1 MLSAWNQALS
11 KVAVLASQRSEA
23 LISLHGEK
31 VDIMNFSKWLWV
43 AALVSAALFAMLAGP
58 DVCQAVSGNPRVKA
72 LVENADAYSK
82 QGNHLLAMSMYDQ
95 AIRISPGDMGLYY
108 KRASIFGAA
117 GQYGSAI
124 KDLNRVIGQGRMGKD
139 RYPAAIRF
147 RADCFMALGQMQK
160 ASEDYM
166 AFLRKAPK
174 DGKVWSYLVEA
185 YALMGRTDL
194 ALQAV
199 NKGLATGSHW
209 SGKLKSLQMQILT
222 GETITPH
229 KPFSN

>member
-1 MLSAWNQALS
+1 M
-11 KVAVLASQRSEA
+11 K
-23 LISLHGEK
+23 
-31 VDIMNFSKWLWV
+31 FSKWLRG
-43 AALVSAALFAMLAGP
+43 AALVSAAFCVLFAVP
-58 DVCQAVSGNPRVKA
+58 DVCQAVSGNPRVKL
-72 LVENADAYSK
+72 LVQNGDAYSK
-82 QGNHLLAMSMYDQ
+82 QGNHLLAINMYDQ

-108 KRASIFGAA
+108 RRAFIFGAA

-124 KDLNRVIGQGRMGKD
+124 KDLNRVIGQGKMGKG
-139 RYPAAIRF
+139 RFPAAVRF
-147 RADCFMALGQMQK
+147 RADCFMALGQMQR
-160 ASEDYM
+160 ASEDYL
-166 AFLRKAPK
+166 AFLRKDPG

-185 YALMGRTDL
+185 YALMGRSDL

-209 SGKLKSLQMQILT
+209 SGRLKSLQMQILT